1 MSNDP
6 AFSTLG
12 FPSLRTEVRNDVQ
25 ARARVHGHA
34 AGYAAGLKSAHAEL
48 AVRRAE
54 LEAEAQAAVADARAR
69 VDAAVMALQ
78 QAARALDARLAPAVE
93 DAAAT
98 LANAAVDIAQAVIGR
113 ELAAGA
119 DSAENALRRALDHP
133 DSAAVVAVRMNPAD
147 LQALPDG
154 IRAAAGV
161 TLQADASLDPGDA
174 VAQLPDGYLDARIGA
189 ALDRARTALG
199 ER

>member
-1 MSNDP
+1 MSIDTF
-6 AFSTLG
+6 AALD
-12 FPSLRTEVRNDVQ
+12 FPSLRDRAGDDVQ

-34 AGYAAGLKSAHAEL
+34 AGYAAGLKKAHAEL

-54 LEAEAQAAVADARAR
+54 LEAEAQAAAADGRAR
-69 VDAAVMALQ
+69 LDAAVAVLQ
-78 QAARALDARLAPAVE
+78 QAARALDARLAPAVAE
-93 DAAAT
+93 AT
-98 LANAAVDIAQAVIGR
+98 ASLADAAVDIAQAVIGR
-113 ELAAGA
+113 ELSAGA

-133 DSAAVVAVRMNPAD
+133 DTAAVVAVRMNPAD

-161 TLQADASLDPGDA
+161 TLQPDASLDPGDA

-189 ALDRARTALG
+189 ALDRARAALG

>member
-1 MSNDP
+1 MSIDTF
-6 AFSTLG
+6 AALD
-12 FPSLRTEVRNDVQ
+12 FPSLRDRAGDDVQ

-34 AGYAAGLKSAHAEL
+34 AGYAAGLKKAHAEL

-54 LEAEAQAAVADARAR
+54 LEAEAQAAAADGRAR
-69 VDAAVMALQ
+69 LDAAVAVLQ
-78 QAARALDARLAPAVE
+78 QAARALDERLAPAVAE
-93 DAAAT
+93 AT
-98 LANAAVDIAQAVIGR
+98 ASLADAAVDIAQAVIGR
-113 ELAAGA
+113 ELSAGA